1 MKEVIAHYIEVANIL
16 DDAGHIQEA
25 QEFTERALRVAQQRT
40 INANPSAVSNYK
52 KMIEDD
58 AVKAADLVIKGMK
71 GEISKES
78 LKSELESMMNKQQA
92 FKLNQKLPDSV
103 DDALLNNILKK
114 NNPNQTSQNQSP
126 VFRSVQEAENY
137 YNQKHT
143 FKTPQEAQKFKAD
156 KMRFMKSLGR

>member
-58 AVKAADLVIKGMK
+58 ATKAADLVMKGMK

-78 LKSELESMMNKQQA
+78 LKSELESMMNKQQS
-92 FKLNQKLPDSV
+92 FKLNQKLPDNV
-103 DDALLNNILKK
+103 DDVLLNSILKK
-114 NNPNQTSQNQSP
+114 NNPNQAAQNQSP

-137 YNQKHT
+137 YNREHS
-143 FKTPQEAQKFKAD
+143 FKTPQEAQKFQTD